1 MLLAPINCGVKCTC
15 CCSSLDQNKQHTTH
29 ILQPLNTSL
38 AAASFE
44 CWGLDCHFSWQRHPS
59 SHLCYHL
66 APANSPGPL
75 CVTRTAT
82 ADQTDWLQG
91 LEKAKPYCW
100 STQEEGNLSG
110 RSSSGHAELLLLPLP
125 CLRLKQFSWE
135 FYYNFITTSCP
146 SHTTQP
152 KKSGTGIR
160 NLESKVF
167 WSLNLEILF
176 SFSIHLQ

>member
-1 MLLAPINCGVKCTC
+1 MHLLLFLPWP
-15 CCSSLDQNKQHTTH
+15 KQAAHTTH

-110 RSSSGHAELLLLPLP
+110 RSSSGRAELLLLPLP

-160 NLESKVF
+160 NLWEQSVLISKF
-167 WSLNLEILF
+167 RDSFQFF
-176 SFSIHLQ
+176 SSSSVKKFP